1 MIHVLGSSLFI
12 YVAVGVVC
20 TVLALL
26 VIAILYLIR
35 VKQSKGKENH
45 VHGREAAASSPFFS
59 SIRALMLKF
68 TAAAPAERGGQS
80 RTRRVFAGCGESS
93 AWCRTKSAQF
103 SLCPKHLMPPRIS
116 CSALG
121 KVLHQ
126 MKSNF

>member
-26 VIAILYLIR
+26 VVAILYLIR

-45 VHGREAAASSPFFS
+45 VRGREAAASSPFFS

-93 AWCRTKSAQF
+93 AWCRIKRI

-116 CSALG
+116 CSAPG

-126 MKSNF
+126 MK